1 VWDSWGGIGEKI
13 AGKYLEVVMQNCA
26 CLKIRGRF
34 GRHGFTLIE
43 LLVVIAIIALLVG
56 ILLPALANARVQ
68 ARRTACLS
76 NVRQM
81 GVALSVYAND
91 FKSWYP
97 ILPFNPLDPN
107 DPGRV
112 NFNRPNNAD
121 RYLDLQYRH
130 GGIAGMFSLLQDPG
144 NGRPGFQ
151 GTSTGDPDRAQYY
164 PGTGLR
170 NPIMRG
176 YIESFGVLTSPA
188 HKEDRYWGT
197 PGPTPSSPALSTTQ
211 PIRPTIPASEED
223 VVHYNISYLY
233 IAGLKTDEATIL
245 KAAPIWGTET
255 LGPDVGTRAW
265 YGSSQDATFAET
277 RNGFYSKLDMFGKD
291 GGNFVFSDGHAE
303 FLKDDVASQFFSP
316 PSANNSQSINAIDGF
331 RSKRTQV
338 LE

>member
-1 VWDSWGGIGEKI
+1 
-13 AGKYLEVVMQNCA
+13 MQTCA

-34 GRHGFTLIE
+34 GRRGFTLIE

-107 DPGRV
+107 DAGRV
-112 NFNRPNNAD
+112 NFTRPNNAD

-130 GGIAGMFSLLQDPG
+130 GGIAGMFSLWQDPG
-144 NGRPGFQ
+144 NGLPGFKP
-151 GTSTGDPDRAQYY
+151 SANPDNAQYY
-164 PGTGLR
+164 MGTGLR

-188 HKEDRYWGT
+188 HKEDRYWGINDQF
-197 PGPTPSSPALSTTQ
+197 SPNGAPDLSTAR
-211 PIRPTIPASEED
+211 PIRPTIPASEKD

-255 LGPDVGTRAW
+255 LGPDLGTRAW
-265 YGSSQDATFAET
+265 YGRASDATFAET